1 MRVTGSHNDPP
12 LLLLHSGGL
21 SGWQWQPQVERLGDY
36 HCLVPDLPGHGE
48 SRSVEM
54 LSLDDM
60 TRQVLEAFEHC
71 IGRERFHIVGN
82 SFGGLIA
89 LHLLNVV
96 PERIETVMVSG
107 SAAGLG
113 RTLGVISKA
122 SAALYRFLPPE
133 TLIKLSYAQ
142 FGIPGPYRKL
152 FHDDVLRTA
161 DAAFARK
168 LTEAMMAF
176 RLPSSVRVPVLA
188 AVGQR
193 ETFAAKQA
201 ARKIAKYVPCT
212 L

>member
-1 MRVTGSHNDPP
+1 
-12 LLLLHSGGL
+12 
-21 SGWQWQPQVERLGDY
+21 
-36 HCLVPDLPGHGE
+36 
-48 SRSVEM
+48 M

-71 IGRERFHIVGN
+71 IGHERFHIVGN

-89 LHLLNVV
+89 LHLLKIV
-96 PERIETVMVSG
+96 PERVETVMVSG

-133 TLIKLSYAQ
+133 TLVKLSYAQ
-142 FGIPGPYRKL
+142 FGIPEPYRKL
-152 FHDDVLRTA
+152 FHDDMLRTA
-161 DAAFARK
+161 NTDFTRK
-168 LTEAMMAF
+168 ITEAMMTF
-176 RLPSSVRVPVLA
+176 QLPTTVSVPVLA

-201 ARKIAKYVPCT
+201 ARKIAASLPAAQGVLVPNGGHVWNLQAPELFT
-212 L
+212 ATATVRAWKRQTPLPTALRPLA

>member
-1 MRVTGSHNDPP
+1 
-12 LLLLHSGGL
+12 
-21 SGWQWQPQVERLGDY
+21 
-36 HCLVPDLPGHGE
+36 
-48 SRSVEM
+48 M

-201 ARKIAKYVPCT
+201 ARKIARLPNGRGVLVPGVGHVWSLQAPDLFAAT
-212 L
+212 VRAWTMQTVLPASLQPLYGRG